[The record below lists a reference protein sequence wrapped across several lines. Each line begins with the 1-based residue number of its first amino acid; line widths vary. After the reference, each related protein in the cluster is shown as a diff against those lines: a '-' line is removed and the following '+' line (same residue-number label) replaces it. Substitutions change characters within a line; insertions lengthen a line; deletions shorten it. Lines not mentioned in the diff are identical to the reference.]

1 MPQPRV
7 IAALDA
13 RATAARPGL
22 SLPLGMALLVF
33 LLGLVSS
40 RARLADPDIMLHI
53 VTGRWIIAHHALP
66 RVDFLSYTMAGA
78 PWVAHEW
85 LGEVVTALVYDALG
99 WQGLV
104 AMASLALAVAVAIY
118 ARALLGYYQPAH
130 VIVIAA
136 AAWFALTPHWLAR
149 PHMLA
154 LPFLVAWMALLVR
167 ARETDRAPPRA
178 AVLLLIPWVN
188 LHGTFLVGIGFAG
201 LFTVEAVLLAKG
213 EVARLAAARRW
224 GGFMVLALLATL
236 ISPNFI
242 DSYLLPLRLLD
253 MKFALSVL
261 LEWKSV
267 DFQSLSPLELWLL
280 LFLGAVLFC
289 GVRLSPSRALMTL
302 LLLAMG
308 LQHARNADLLVFIA
322 PLIAAPDAAPLLAAR
337 VHGRPIAPRA
347 AALLERMARSASV
360 RGMALAILIAA
371 AGEAVAA
378 IFPVIPSDEYMP
390 AAAVAAARAHDL
402 DGPVLNE
409 YDFGDYLL
417 FCGIKTFIDGRADMY
432 GDAFIKR
439 YYDATRG
446 LSADLPTLIA
456 QYHVA
461 WTIFPK
467 NAPAVIQLDRLPGWH
482 RLYQDEI
489 AVIHARDSVG
499 PN

>member
-1 MPQPRV
+1 MLQPRV
-7 IAALDA
+7 IAAMDA
-13 RATAARPGL
+13 RANAAPRGL
-22 SLPLGMALLVF
+22 SLPLAMAVLVF
-33 LLGLVSS
+33 VLGLVSAG
-40 RARLADPDIMLHI
+40 ARLADPDVMLHI

-66 RVDFLSYTMAGA
+66 RVDMLSYTMAGA

-104 AMASLALAVAVAIY
+104 AMASLALAAAVAIY

-130 VIVIAA
+130 VVIITA
-136 AAWFALTPHWLAR
+136 AAWFVLTPHWLAR

-154 LPFLVAWMALLVR
+154 LPFLVAWMAVLVR
-167 ARETDRAPPRA
+167 ARQTDRAPPRV

-188 LHGTFLVGIGFAG
+188 LHATFLVGIGFAG
-201 LFTVEAVLLAKG
+201 LFAVEAVLLAKD
-213 EVARLAAARRW
+213 EAQRLTAARRW
-224 GGFMVLALLATL
+224 GGFIVLALLATL

-242 DSYLLPLRLLD
+242 DSYRLPLRLLD

-261 LEWKSV
+261 QEWKSV
-267 DFQSLSPLELWLL
+267 DFQTLSPLELWLL

-302 LLLAMG
+302 LLFAMG
-308 LQHARNADLLVFIA
+308 LQHARNADLLVFVA

-337 VHGRPIAPRA
+337 GRAVAARA
-347 AALLERMARSASV
+347 ASWLERMARPASA
-360 RGMALAILIAA
+360 RGMAFAVLIAA
-371 AGEAVAA
+371 AAEAVAA
-378 IFPVIPSDEYMP
+378 SFPVTPGDAYMP
-390 AAAVAAARAHDL
+390 AAAIAAARAHGL

-417 FCGIKTFIDGRADMY
+417 FRGIKTFIDGRADMY

-439 YYDATRG
+439 YYNATRG
-446 LSADLPTLIA
+446 LSADLPALIV
-456 QYHVA
+456 QYHVT

-467 NAPAVIQLDRLPGWH
+467 DAPAVIQLDRLPGWH
-482 RLYQDEI
+482 RLYQDGI
-489 AVIHARDSVG
+489 AVIHVRDSTG